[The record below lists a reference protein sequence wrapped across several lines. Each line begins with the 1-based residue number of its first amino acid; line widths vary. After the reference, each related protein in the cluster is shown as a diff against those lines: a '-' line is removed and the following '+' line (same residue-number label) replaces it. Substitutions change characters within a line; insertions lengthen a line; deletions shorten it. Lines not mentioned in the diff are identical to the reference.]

1 MTCPDQRWPTIT
13 VTVTE
18 SSTGGLAVG
27 VPVNRGRS
35 TRPGGAWRAG
45 QGHWPGRRRQAPG
58 PAAPARCRGSAAAVG
73 LVVGRLGLGAAARR
87 SANFNLSLSCWSAMD
102 QHATLVWRIAK
113 DMPAYIMMGVVCHGV
128 PSQVH
133 RCSPPS
139 SHPSSLPL
147 TLWLFA
153 NSEHTNRDTET
164 QRETHRETETEI
176 DTRNHEKT
184 ETEIQKDTERE
195 RRKNR

>member
-1 MTCPDQRWPTIT
+1 
-13 VTVTE
+13 
-18 SSTGGLAVG
+18 
-27 VPVNRGRS
+27 
-35 TRPGGAWRAG
+35 
-45 QGHWPGRRRQAPG
+45 
-58 PAAPARCRGSAAAVG
+58 
-73 LVVGRLGLGAAARR
+73 
-87 SANFNLSLSCWSAMD
+87 MD

-113 DMPAYIMMGVVCHGV
+113 DMPAYIMIGVVCYGV

-133 RCSPPS
+133 RCCLPSSHPS

-164 QRETHRETETEI
+164 QKETHRETETEI

-184 ETEIQKDTERE
+184 ETEIQKDTEGKKEKQIDKRE
-195 RRKNR
+195 IETRRHREMNEPYIRPCVHARTRARVCVRARACVTCPPARHEQS